1 MLKIYKSRA
10 SKSTTQ
16 EEESDMMELPIE
28 LLSLMQ
34 QPKENFELED
44 RGIIFI
50 NSVLTKQTLER
61 PSKRLLNLHFNS
73 NFTDPI
79 QIIINSPGGFTDAGW
94 AFIDIMESIKNP
106 ITTIAIGEI
115 ASMATSIFIAGDKR
129 IMSPNSIAMIH
140 EFSTGTSGNYSDLV
154 ASRKAEDIEYQKDL
168 DHLLRHSKYTSHAQI
183 TNFLLKD
190 TDNWLTP
197 KEMEMHGLCDE
208 ISARRRR
215 KSRPKQKAKKKRRE
229 RS

>member
-10 SKSTTQ
+10 SKSDIQ
-16 EEESDMMELPIE
+16 EEESEMMELPIE

-50 NSVLTKQTLER
+50 NSVLTKQTLDR

-94 AFIDIMESIKNP
+94 AFIDIMESIKYP
-106 ITTIAIGEI
+106 ITTIAVGEI
-115 ASMATSIFIAGDKR
+115 ASKASSIFIAGD
-129 IMSPNSIAMIH
+129 
-140 EFSTGTSGNYSDLV
+140 
-154 ASRKAEDIEYQKDL
+154 
-168 DHLLRHSKYTSHAQI
+168 
-183 TNFLLKD
+183 
-190 TDNWLTP
+190 
-197 KEMEMHGLCDE
+197 
-208 ISARRRR
+208 
-215 KSRPKQKAKKKRRE
+215 
-229 RS
+229 